1 MMAVAVTALIVS
13 AAGTEAAAQT
23 EELEPRVIA
32 QSGHTLIGFSGSM
45 SRFFSSEELM
55 AGTFTMQVDGHRF
68 ISRRVAIRFGA
79 VGTGAFAGS
88 SDENDE
94 GGSDAASSPA
104 LEALAGGL
112 FYFTPESMWSFYL
125 GGEYR
130 ARVTERI
137 AGDRGSINGL
147 LGLQGAL
154 SSRAAFFLEA
164 GYGFRIRRGDEGELL
179 TRIVGLA
186 GVRFRF

>member
-1 MMAVAVTALIVS
+1 MMAVGVTALIVS

-23 EELEPRVIA
+23 EELEPRIIA

-79 VGTGAFAGS
+79 VGTGAF
-88 SDENDE
+88 
-94 GGSDAASSPA
+94 GGSASDADDGADASSSHA

-130 ARVTERI
+130 TRVTDRT

>member
-1 MMAVAVTALIVS
+1 
-13 AAGTEAAAQT
+13 
-23 EELEPRVIA
+23 
-32 QSGHTLIGFSGSM
+32 
-45 SRFFSSEELM
+45 
-55 AGTFTMQVDGHRF
+55 MQVDGHRF
-68 ISRRVAIRFGA
+68 ISRRIAIRFGA
-79 VGTGAFAGS
+79 VGTGAFGAS
-88 SDENDE
+88 
-94 GGSDAASSPA
+94 GSDDDSDASTSSAPA

-112 FYFTPESMWSFYL
+112 YYFTPESIWSFYL

-130 ARVTERI
+130 ARITERI